1 MFVINKIQQLLDG
14 FFNLIHRYV
23 LEIIILMFIILF
35 FLWTVAFIGNG
46 LYGYHFDLQS
56 CWGGF
61 SAIGGAGVMAAIKYC
76 MDSWKNSPEGEMPHS
91 IKGTVID
98 FLSSKTNVRETEIK
112 KT

>member
-1 MFVINKIQQLLDG
+1 MFVINKTQQLLDG

-91 IKGTVID
+91 IRGTVID
-98 FLSSKTNVRETEIK
+98 LLSSKTNIRETEIK